1 MNLFKLKEFSNNER
15 IVYLYQPEGRGEW
28 GEVVYSYADDTIE
41 IAKRAEENSITH
53 DRMAITKVKER
64 IEKNNLPITFTQAW
78 Y

>member
-1 MNLFKLKEFSNNER
+1 MNLFKLKEFEYDER

-28 GEVVYSYADDTIE
+28 GELVYSYADNTIH
-41 IAKRAEENSITH
+41 ISKRAGENSTTH
-53 DRMAITKVKER
+53 DRMALTKVRER